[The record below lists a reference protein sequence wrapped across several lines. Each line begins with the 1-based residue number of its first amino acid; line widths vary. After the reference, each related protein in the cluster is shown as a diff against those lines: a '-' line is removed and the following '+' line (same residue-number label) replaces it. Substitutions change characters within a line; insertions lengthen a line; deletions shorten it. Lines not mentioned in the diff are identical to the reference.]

1 MKVSIARIRL
11 YLKTSKKLADGS
23 SPIMLMCCFNNA
35 RKEISTSY
43 SCTVKYWNKTEQCI
57 KKGYP
62 NYLQINKSIK
72 KLKDDAILLR
82 DEYEANGEA
91 YTPSMILSPRKVLS
105 AVTNDLKTLIANYIA
120 EKGIENK
127 TIEKWWIVYRNVTKF
142 YGREVII
149 NEVDESFCRRYGRWM
164 EGEGLSSGSISGFD
178 IKE

>member
-1 MKVSIARIRL
+1 
-11 YLKTSKKLADGS
+11 
-23 SPIMLMCCFNNA
+23 
-35 RKEISTSY
+35 
-43 SCTVKYWNKTEQCI
+43 
-57 KKGYP
+57 
-62 NYLQINKSIK
+62 
-72 KLKDDAILLR
+72 
-82 DEYEANGEA
+82 
-91 YTPSMILSPRKVLS
+91 MILSPRKVLS